1 MLTQRKKKKKKNP
14 EGKVCV
20 FREIKMYINLLDTMY
35 GVVPRTAV
43 SKIYLLSIG
52 IM

>member
-1 MLTQRKKKKKKNP
+1 MLPQIKKKKLKEKFL
-14 EGKVCV
+14 CV

>member
-1 MLTQRKKKKKKNP
+1 MLPQKKKKKTLRKSF
-14 EGKVCV
+14 CV
-20 FREIKMYINLLDTMY
+20 FREINKYINLLDIMY